1 MGSKIQDPRLL
12 RGLPWE
18 SWILDLGSH
27 PRLKFQ
33 SVQSV
38 SIGIQD
44 SANRPLG
51 RFPPPPQRSAKFNVC
66 NSIDFGR
73 SLGGGGYALRPGG
86 PGQVEGLGWPGPSGS
101 RVPPCVLGG
110 CVFRPAGS
118 QHTYIYIYATPPPQR
133 STKIN
138 AIRDILGYFHPHSS
152 DHDDSDRWWTSEDMY
167 ISWFHS
173 DVSDGS
179 VKQ

>member
-1 MGSKIQDPRLL
+1 MYVGIL
-12 RGLPWE
+12 RQPCMLHMY
-18 SWILDLGSH
+18 ICIC
-27 PRLKFQ
+27 R
-33 SVQSV
+33 
-38 SIGIQD
+38 
-44 SANRPLG
+44 
-51 RFPPPPQRSAKFNVC
+51 C
-66 NSIDFGR
+66 NSTIVCT
-73 SLGGGGYALRPGG
+73 YTCM
-86 PGQVEGLGWPGPSGS
+86 
-101 RVPPCVLGG
+101 RVYIHICANLQ
-110 CVFRPAGS
+110 FYIEIYM
-118 QHTYIYIYATPPPQR
+118 HIYIYMLPPPPQR